1 LRLILVSGET
11 AEFLFTDIDTVTAI
25 TEHVF
30 DNWPSGMYHQLCDMA
45 QMEVINFL
53 HWELNPDMVIACWS
67 TLGPVST
74 GMGDRVWVQFPV
86 QDIFS
91 LSE

>member
-1 LRLILVSGET
+1 
-11 AEFLFTDIDTVTAI
+11 
-25 TEHVF
+25 
-30 DNWPSGMYHQLCDMA
+30 
-45 QMEVINFL
+45 MEVINFL
-53 HWELNPDMVIACWS
+53 HWELNPDMVIARWS

-91 LSE
+91 LSEWLNVRQQPYNNLGM